1 MVPVFCLEG
10 PVQEATSLDVRS
22 FITFPFVLMMVGV
35 FLFVLLAPIVKLLR
49 RTGHHAIRC
58 LLAILPGLNFI
69 AFWIFAF
76 KPWPT
81 DKTSAKIGN

>member
-1 MVPVFCLEG
+1 ME
-10 PVQEATSLDVRS
+10 TSWDVRS
-22 FITFPFVLMMVGV
+22 LITFPYVFMMLGA
-35 FLFVLLAPIVKLLR
+35 FLLVLLVPIAKLLR
-49 RTGHHAIRC
+49 RTGHRAIWC

-81 DKTSAKIGN
+81 DKTSATRGN

>member
-1 MVPVFCLEG
+1 MVPGFCLDG
-10 PVQEATSLDVRS
+10 PVQEATSWDVKS

-35 FLFVLLAPIVKLLR
+35 FLLVLLVPIVKLLR
-49 RTGHHAIRC
+49 RTCHHAIWR

-76 KPWPT
+76 KSWST
-81 DKTSAKIGN
+81 DKTSSKIGN